1 MAGLVTA
8 WRAAPVSLRRI
19 SSPSRFRT
27 HREVPLSDTAAPDP
41 AVPPD
46 KPAEKQER
54 PVLPDRSTDETDV
67 GWGDRPEPDDQDR
80 LRQDRPP
87 HWDDY

>member
-1 MAGLVTA
+1 M
-8 WRAAPVSLRRI
+8 
-19 SSPSRFRT
+19 
-27 HREVPLSDTAAPDP
+27 
-41 AVPPD
+41 PPD